1 MRTLLRSLPLVVLF
15 LTTPTIR
22 LDAAVVLKIG
32 DVTYLRSDLPE
43 LALVP
48 FLAISDTPL
57 AVSGF
62 NFNIDIG
69 GDGQGPLPTG
79 VTLPAALPDNQRII
93 VRGGEANARNWLIDT
108 VDARNAT
115 LTLTDIFIIG
125 NGGVGTDIPILGNTS
140 NLSGGSILF
149 FLALQLDPSVGNRID
164 LTMPTELVELPQLTD
179 SLGNAL
185 TVTYLPGSINISAV
199 PEPGSIALCS
209 MLTAGWFGI
218 RTLRRARSNHS
229 LAQV

>member
-1 MRTLLRSLPLVVLF
+1 MRSLLRSLPLVVLF
-15 LTTPTIR
+15 LVTPSIR

-32 DVTYLRSDLPE
+32 DVTYLRSDLPRI
-43 LALVP
+43 ALVP
-48 FLAISDTPL
+48 FIAISDTPL
-57 AVSGF
+57 SVSGF

-93 VRGGEANARNWLIDT
+93 ARGGEANDRMWLMDT

-140 NLSGGSILF
+140 DLSGGSILF
-149 FLALQLDPSVGNRID
+149 FLALQLDASVGNRID
-164 LTMPTELVELPQLTD
+164 FTMPNELVELPQLTD

-185 TVTYLPGSINISAV
+185 TVNYLPGSITISAV

-209 MLTAGWFGI
+209 ILTAVICGM
-218 RTLRRARSNHS
+218 RAPRRARSNQS
-229 LAQV
+229 EA